1 MSVERLPADLTA
13 LGDPEALNARV
24 CAEDVSLDWS
34 AVVSAPREVLERL
47 LAGLDLVDHA
57 EALGLETIPT
67 SLVPLVDSVLTGTPL
82 PAPAPPSASVP
93 PRPAS
98 PSAPRAAPV
107 PPPADS
113 VTLSPQQQA
122 VVNHRGG
129 HLQVIAC
136 AGSGKTESISRRMAA
151 LIAEGV
157 APESIVAFTF
167 TEKAAAELK
176 ERVARR
182 VAERMGEVFLDRL
195 GPMYVGTIHSYC
207 FRLLQTHVPKYGNFE
222 VLDENRHAGLLSREF
237 RRLGL
242 GKLGNGHWKT
252 IQAFSEAADVI
263 ANELIDPD
271 DVPGDVGE
279 CYRAYLE
286 TLERYHFLTFGRLVA
301 LAVEELGD
309 LDVFTRVHGPLGYLF
324 VDEYQ
329 DVNPAQEKLVEILAT
344 APVEFCVVGDDDQSI
359 YQWRGADVGNILTF
373 ARRYEGATTAVL
385 DTNRR
390 SRPGIISTANAFAAT
405 IAPRLAKT
413 MAPHRAGAPVE
424 VVPWREETPDDE
436 ATRIAETIERLAEK
450 GFAYRDVAVLF
461 RSVRTSG
468 PPLIAALE
476 DRNIPFACAGRTGLF
491 LQPEPALFAQ
501 VHVWFTDGDWK
512 DERYAQTRKVDLD
525 AVVRGLEHHFGDG
538 TPIPGLKRYLEDWK
552 RDRLAGN
559 RSVSLVGDFYRLLQ
573 RLGVERIDPDTKSGA
588 ARLGAFA
595 RFSQILA
602 DFEHVTRRGR
612 YLEEEGR
619 REFRGGQDRGLEY
632 AKQLT
637 NYLCHYAFDAY
648 EEFEGEPAA
657 DLDAVQ
663 VLTVHQA
670 KGLEWPVV
678 FLPALVAR
686 RFPSQRTGQ
695 ARTWLLPD
703 SVFPSAIRS
712 RYEGSETEER
722 RLFYVAM
729 TRARD
734 ALYLSRFERQTN
746 AARPS
751 PFLVEAAGGAIPKLG
766 PLPLPDPPEPAGT
779 RAVPPLTLSFS
790 ALASYDDCGYR
801 YRLGTSFGFQQELAP
816 ELGYGKAIHHVLRQL
831 AERSRADGRIPT
843 AREALDLVDTEFY
856 TPFANRPSFER
867 MKAAAERLVRSYLAR
882 WKDDLGRVWATERPF
897 ELHLPDGV
905 LSGRADV
912 ILTAGQGRPDSLAI
926 VDYKASTDPRR
937 EEHFALQ
944 LAVYTAA
951 GRGEGLTVEAAYLHD
966 LHTGDRRDV
975 NVGEGVTRTAV
986 EKVGALAAGIRR
998 GAFPAKP
1005 TKESCGACDLTRVCR
1020 HSDAGTGTG
1029 GRP

>member
-1 MSVERLPADLTA
+1 MSAERLPADLA
-13 LGDPEALNARV
+13 SVADLGALNARV
-24 CAEDVSLDWS
+24 RSGAATLDWS
-34 AVVSAPREVLERL
+34 AVVSAPQDPLVAL
-47 LAGLDLVDHA
+47 LAGLDLVDDA
-57 EALGLETIPT
+57 DALGLDTVPDA
-67 SLVPLVDSVLTGTPL
+67 LVSVVQAVLSGAPFPE
-82 PAPAPPSASVP
+82 PAPRVAPAAAKP
-93 PRPAS
+93 PPA
-98 PSAPRAAPV
+98 PFPV
-107 PPPADS
+107 PPPPAEWLSD
-113 VTLSPQQQA
+113 LSPQQRV

-129 HLQVIAC
+129 HLQVVAC

-151 LIAEGV
+151 LVAEGV

-182 VAERMGEVFLDRL
+182 VAERMGEAFLDRL

-222 VLDENRHAGLLSREF
+222 VLDENRHAGFLSREF
-237 RRLGL
+237 RRLAL

-252 IQAFSEAADVI
+252 IQAFIEAVDVVS
-263 ANELIDPD
+263 NELIDPD
-271 DVPGDVGE
+271 ALEGDLGD

-286 TLERYHFLTFGRLVA
+286 ALDRYHFLTFGRLVA

-309 LDVFTRVHGPLGYLF
+309 LDVFTRVHGPLRHLF

-344 APVEFCVVGDDDQSI
+344 PPVELCVVGDDDQSI
-359 YQWRGADVGNILTF
+359 YQWRGSDVGNILTF
-373 ARRYEGATTAVL
+373 VRRYDGATTAVL

-390 SRPGIISTANAFAAT
+390 SRPAILAAANRFAGSIS
-405 IAPRLAKT
+405 PRLPKT
-413 MAPHRAGAPVE
+413 MAPHRPAAPVE
-424 VVPWREETPDDE
+424 VVPWKEETPEDE
-436 ATRIAETIERLAEK
+436 ANRIAESVERLAAE

-476 DRNIPFACAGRTGLF
+476 SRNIPFACAGRTGLF

-501 VHVWFTDGDWK
+501 IHVWFTDGDWK
-512 DERYAQTRKVDLD
+512 DERFGETRKVDLD
-525 AVVRGLEHHFGDG
+525 AVVRDLDRHFGG
-538 TPIPGLKRYLEDWK
+538 GEPIRGLKKYLEDWK

-559 RSVSLVGDFYRLLQ
+559 RPVSLVGDFYRLLQ
-573 RLGVERIDPDTKSGA
+573 RLGVERIDPDDRSGA
-588 ARLGAFA
+588 ARLGSYA

-612 YLEEEGR
+612 YVEEDGR
-619 REFRGGQDRGLEY
+619 REFRGGQDRGTPY
-632 AKQLT
+632 AQQLT
-637 NYLCHYAFDAY
+637 NYLCHYAFAAY

-663 VLTVHQA
+663 ILTVHQA

-678 FLPALVAR
+678 FLPALVSR

-695 ARTWLLPD
+695 AREWLLPD
-703 SVFPSAIRS
+703 AVFPPATRR

-734 ALYLSRFERQTN
+734 ALYLSCFERQAK
-746 AARPS
+746 AAKPS
-751 PFLVEAAGGAIPKLG
+751 PFLLETAGG
-766 PLPLPDPPEPAGT
+766 PLPRLATIPLPPLPEPAAGRT
-779 RAVPPLTLSFS
+779 SPPVTLSFS
-790 ALASYDDCGYR
+790 ELASYDDCGYR
-801 YRLGTSFGFQQELAP
+801 YRLGTSFGFEQELAP

-831 AERSRADGRIPT
+831 AERSRAEGKIPT
-843 AREALDLVDTEFY
+843 AREALQLLEAEFY
-856 TPFANRPSFER
+856 TPFANRPAFER
-867 MKAAAERLVRSYLAR
+867 MKAAAERLVRAYLAR
-882 WKDDLGRVWATERPF
+882 WKEDLGRVWATERPF
-897 ELHLPDGV
+897 ELHLEGGV

-912 ILTAGQGRPDSLAI
+912 ILTGDEGRPDSLAI
-926 VDYKASTDPRR
+926 VDYKSTTDPRR

-966 LHTGDRRDV
+966 LHSGDRRSVDV
-975 NVGEGVTRTAV
+975 GDGVTNAAV
-986 EKVGALAAGIRR
+986 AKVGTLAAGIRR
-998 GAFPAKP
+998 GDFPAKP
-1005 TKESCGACDLTRVCR
+1005 EGERCGGCDVRRVCR
-1020 HSDAGTGTG
+1020 SAPAGC
-1029 GRP
+1029 RE

>member
-1 MSVERLPADLTA
+1 MSVERLPADLA
-13 LGDPEALNARV
+13 SLADPDALNARLRSEETV
-24 CAEDVSLDWS
+24 LDWS
-34 AVVSAPREVLERL
+34 AVVTAPHELLARL
-47 LAGLDLVDHA
+47 LVDLDLVEHA
-57 EALGLETIPT
+57 EALGLESIPA
-67 SLVPLVDSVLTGTPL
+67 PLLPFVDSVLTGAPL
-82 PAPAPPSASVP
+82 PAQ
-93 PRPAS
+93 
-98 PSAPRAAPV
+98 APRAVPV
-107 PPPADS
+107 PPKLVPLPVPAHVPAPTAAES

-122 VVNHRGG
+122 VVDHRGG

-182 VAERMGEVFLDRL
+182 VAERMGEGFLDRL

-242 GKLGNGHWKT
+242 GKLGNSHWKT

-263 ANELIDPD
+263 SNELIDPD
-271 DVPGDVGE
+271 DVSGDLGD

-309 LDVFTRVHGPLGYLF
+309 IDVFTRVHAPLHYLF

-344 APVEFCVVGDDDQSI
+344 PPVELCVVGDDDQSV
-359 YQWRGADVGNILTF
+359 YQWRGSDVGNILTF
-373 ARRYEGATTAVL
+373 AGRYEGAEKAVL

-390 SRPGIISTANAFAAT
+390 SRPSIIEAANAFAGT
-405 IAPRLAKT
+405 ISPRLPKT
-413 MAPHRAGAPVE
+413 MAAHRPAAEVE
-424 VVPWREETPDDE
+424 VVPWREETPEDE
-436 ATRIAETIERLAEK
+436 ATRVAETIERLAAE
-450 GFAYRDVAVLF
+450 GYAWRDIAVLF

-468 PPLIAALE
+468 PPLIEALE
-476 DRNIPFACAGRTGLF
+476 ERGIPLACAGRTGLF

-501 VHVWFTDGDWK
+501 IHVWFTDGDWK
-512 DERYAQTRKVDLD
+512 DERFGQTRKVDLD
-525 AVVRGLEHHFGDG
+525 AVVRGLEHHISGGD
-538 TPIPGLKRYLEDWK
+538 PVRGLKRYIEDWK
-552 RDRLAGN
+552 KDRLSNTRA
-559 RSVSLVGDFYRLLQ
+559 VSLVGDFYRLLQ
-573 RLGVERIDPDTKSGA
+573 RLGVDRIDPDTKAGA

-612 YLEEEGR
+612 YLEEEGK
-619 REFRGGQDRGLEY
+619 REFRGGQDRGLPY
-632 AKQLT
+632 AQQLT
-637 NYLCHYAFDAY
+637 NYLCHYAFGAY

-678 FLPALVAR
+678 FLPALVSR

-695 ARTWLLPD
+695 TREWLLPD
-703 SVFPSAIRS
+703 SVFPPATRR

-734 ALYLSRFERQTN
+734 ALYLSCFERQTN
-746 AARPS
+746 SARPS
-751 PFLVEAAGGAIPKLG
+751 PFLLEAAGGSIPRLAS
-766 PLPLPDPPEPAGT
+766 LPLPAPPEASAARP
-779 RAVPPLTLSFS
+779 VPPLTLSFS
-790 ALASYDDCGYR
+790 ELASYDECGYR
-801 YRLGTSFGFQQELAP
+801 YRLGTSFGFEQELAP

-831 AERSRADGRIPT
+831 AERSRAEGKIPT
-843 AREALDLVDTEFY
+843 AREAIDLLETEFY

-867 MKAAAERLVRSYLAR
+867 MKAAAERLVRAYLAR
-882 WKDDLGRVWATERPF
+882 WKEDLGRVWATERPF

-912 ILTAGQGRPDSLAI
+912 ILTTEQGRPDSLAI

-951 GRGEGLTVEAAYLHD
+951 GRGEGLTVDAAWLHD
-966 LHTGDRRDV
+966 LHSGDRKSVDV
-975 NVGEGVTRTAV
+975 GDGVTKAAV
-986 EKVGALAAGIRR
+986 ERVATLAGGIRR
-998 GAFPAKP
+998 GTFPAKP
-1005 TKESCGACDLTRVCR
+1005 TTERCGACDLRRVCR
-1020 HSDAGTGTG
+1020 HTTDVAPTG
-1029 GRP
+1029 GR

>member
-1 MSVERLPADLTA
+1 MSVERLPADLAT
-13 LGDPEALNARV
+13 LGDPGALNGRLRS
-24 CAEDVSLDWS
+24 EDATLDWS
-34 AVVSAPREVLERL
+34 AVVAAPSDVLARL

-57 EALGLETIPT
+57 EALGLETIPEP
-67 SLVPLVDSVLTGTPL
+67 LLPLVDSVLTGAPL
-82 PAPAPPSASVP
+82 PAPAPRPTPAP
-93 PRPAS
+93 PT
-98 PSAPRAAPV
+98 PV
-107 PPPADS
+107 PPPAPAPAPPPPAADS
-113 VTLSPQQQA
+113 VTLSSQQQA
-122 VVNHRGG
+122 VVDHRGG

-182 VAERMGEVFLDRL
+182 VAERMGEDFLDRL

-242 GKLGNGHWKT
+242 GKLGTAHWKT
-252 IQAFSEAADVI
+252 IQAFTEAADVVS
-263 ANELIDPD
+263 NELIDPD
-271 DVPGDVGE
+271 DVPGDLGD

-286 TLERYHFLTFGRLVA
+286 TLDRYHFLTFGRLVA

-309 LDVFTRVHGPLGYLF
+309 IDVFTRVHAPLRYLF

-344 APVEFCVVGDDDQSI
+344 PPVELCVVGDDDQSI
-359 YQWRGADVGNILTF
+359 YQWRGSDVGNILTF
-373 ARRYEGATTAVL
+373 AGRYGGATKAVL

-390 SRPGIISTANAFAAT
+390 SRPSIIKAANAFAAT
-405 IAPRLAKT
+405 ISPRLPKAMAAHRPAAK
-413 MAPHRAGAPVE
+413 AE
-424 VVPWREETPDDE
+424 VVPWREETPEDE
-436 ATRIAETIERLAEK
+436 AKRIAETIERLAAE
-450 GFAYRDVAVLF
+450 GHAWRDVAVLF

-476 DRNIPFACAGRTGLF
+476 DRNIPFTCAGRTGLF
-491 LQPEPALFAQ
+491 LEPEPALFAQ
-501 VHVWFTDGDWK
+501 IHVWFTDGDWK
-512 DERYAQTRKVDLD
+512 DEQYGQTRKVDLD
-525 AVVRGLEHHFGDG
+525 AVVRGLEHHFNGDD
-538 TPIPGLKRYLEDWK
+538 PVRGLKKYLEDWK
-552 RDRLAGN
+552 KDRLSN
-559 RSVSLVGDFYRLLQ
+559 TRTVSLVGDFYRLLQ
-573 RLGVERIDPDTKSGA
+573 RLGLDRVDPDTKAGA

-612 YLEEEGR
+612 YVEEEGS
-619 REFRGGQDRGLEY
+619 REFRGGQDRGLPY
-632 AKQLT
+632 AQQLT
-637 NYLCHYAFDAY
+637 SYLCHYAFGAY

-663 VLTVHQA
+663 ILTVHQA

-678 FLPALVAR
+678 FLPALVSR

-695 ARTWLLPD
+695 ARQWLLPD
-703 SVFPSAIRS
+703 FVFPPATRR

-734 ALYLSRFERQTN
+734 ALYLSCFDRQAN

-751 PFLVEAAGGAIPKLG
+751 PFLLETTGGNLPKLSQ
-766 PLPLPDPPEPAGT
+766 LPLPAPPEASAARPA
-779 RAVPPLTLSFS
+779 PPLMLSFS
-790 ALASYDDCGYR
+790 ELASYDDCGYR
-801 YRLGTSFGFQQELAP
+801 YRLGTSFGFEQELAP

-831 AERSRADGRIPT
+831 AERSRAEGRIPT
-843 AREALDLVDTEFY
+843 SREALDLLEAEFY

-867 MKAAAERLVRSYLAR
+867 MKAAAERLVRAYLGR
-882 WKDDLGRVWATERPF
+882 WKDDLGRVWATERAF

-912 ILTAGQGRPDSLAI
+912 ILTAEEGRPDSLAI

-966 LHTGDRRDV
+966 LHSGDRKNVDV
-975 NVGEGVTRTAV
+975 GDGVMKVAV
-986 EKVGALAAGIRR
+986 DKVRGLAAGIRR
-998 GAFPAKP
+998 GTFPAKP
-1005 TKESCGACDLTRVCR
+1005 DGDRCGACDVRRVCQKAP
-1020 HSDAGTGTG
+1020 AGC
-1029 GRP
+1029 RE